1 MFLFSS
7 RKYVKFEK
15 CYILLISNLKPT
27 NNFKELMNQ
36 VIQIALKYLNIS
48 RLISMYGKTQYG
60 KNKIFR
66 INFNHD
72 CITALLILIY
82 NFELDHH
89 P

>member
-1 MFLFSS
+1 MKIDF
-7 RKYVKFEK
+7 
-15 CYILLISNLKPT
+15 NT
-27 NNFKELMNQ
+27 
-36 VIQIALKYLNIS
+36 ADTAKYLKSIFIFQS
-48 RLISMYGKTQYG
+48 CLPTKDTQIRLMLIFLQIIQLIFFKQ
-60 KNKIFR
+60 NEIFR